1 MIARPA
7 EERLLNQVV
16 KAGVAYFALVFAA
29 GFALGAVRVPLI
41 APRIGERAA
50 ELLETPFML
59 AVIVLSARWIV
70 RRFSLAPAP
79 AVRLGTGLLAL
90 ALMLAAEFGFVLRLR
105 GMTIVGYLASR
116 DPVSG
121 TVYYASLG
129 MLAVMPLIVRRSLGV
144 PPPEANRT
152 YPGGAQGPPS

>member
-7 EERLLNQVV
+7 EERPLRQAV
-16 KAGVAYFALVFAA
+16 KAGVVYFALVFAA

-50 ELLETPFML
+50 ELIETPFML

-79 AVRLGTGLLAL
+79 AVRLGAGLLAL

-105 GMTIVGYLASR
+105 GMTIAEYVAGR
-116 DPVSG
+116 DPLAG
-121 TVYYASLG
+121 TVYYASLAV
-129 MLAVMPLIVRRSLGV
+129 LSVMPLMVRRSPGV
-144 PPPEANRT
+144 PPPEANRNS
-152 YPGGAQGPPS
+152 PGGVVS